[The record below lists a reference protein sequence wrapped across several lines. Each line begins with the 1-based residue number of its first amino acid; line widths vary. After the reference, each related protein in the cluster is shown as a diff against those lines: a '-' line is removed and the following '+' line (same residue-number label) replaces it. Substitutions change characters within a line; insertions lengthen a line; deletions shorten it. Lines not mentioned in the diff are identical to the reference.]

1 MFMAKRQPKK
11 IIKKSAKAKFL
22 AKKEKAAKKKK
33 LPDEAVLHKVLEKG
47 RMRGFITEQ
56 EILFCLP
63 ELEEY
68 PEALDDMLDRL
79 GEVGGAFILNLW
91 VFGTHKKKKK

>member
-11 IIKKSAKAKFL
+11 IIKKSAKAKLL

-68 PEALDDMLDRL
+68 PEALDDILDRL
-79 GEVGGAFILNLW
+79 GNIGMALIVFVGNLDK
-91 VFGTHKKKKK
+91 HKEIKL